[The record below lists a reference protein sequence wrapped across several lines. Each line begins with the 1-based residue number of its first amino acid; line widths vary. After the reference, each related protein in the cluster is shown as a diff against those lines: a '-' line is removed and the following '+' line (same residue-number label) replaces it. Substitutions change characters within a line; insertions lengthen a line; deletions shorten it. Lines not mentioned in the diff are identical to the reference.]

1 MAGPRQTTLPL
12 GDAPAPSTP
21 RSDPPPPPPPDVA
34 PLSAA
39 LEAALLRELARVH
52 ESDSWA
58 HFGSRLRAPVFELV
72 DSATRLGR
80 WVHATRT
87 IELARALV
95 LERPWPDVVAV
106 LQHEMAHQYVDEVLG
121 VRDESAHGD
130 TFRRVC
136 AERGI
141 DARAAGAPGPPAGA
155 SPEVDRVLGRVR
167 KLLALAGSA
176 NQHEAEAAMQRA
188 HELMLRHNVEVAAAV
203 AAPEFE
209 VRHVGAPRR
218 RRDPVESAIIV
229 LLIDCFFVKAIRV
242 PVYLVREGTR
252 ATQYELSGTRA
263 NLDLALHV
271 HDFLLQTAARL
282 WTANRHDARIRS
294 GHDRLAYQTG
304 VIRGFHDKLR
314 AERKTLAG
322 TGLIWRGDAR
332 LDAFYHRRHPRL
344 RSSRST
350 TRARVAHLA
359 GREAGQRVVLH

>member
-130 TFRRVC
+130 TFRRV
-136 AERGI
+136 
-141 DARAAGAPGPPAGA
+141 PGPYP
-155 SPEVDRVLGRVR
+155 RKVR
-167 KLLALAGSA
+167 RELS
-176 NQHEAEAAMQRA
+176 QVFYEAAA
-188 HELMLRHNVEVAAAV
+188 
-203 AAPEFE
+203 
-209 VRHVGAPRR
+209 
-218 RRDPVESAIIV
+218 RDVDDIYD
-229 LLIDCFFVKAIRV
+229 LI
-242 PVYLVREGTR
+242 E
-252 ATQYELSGTRA
+252 
-263 NLDLALHV
+263 
-271 HDFLLQTAARL
+271 
-282 WTANRHDARIRS
+282 
-294 GHDRLAYQTG
+294 
-304 VIRGFHDKLR
+304 KL
-314 AERKTLAG
+314 ER
-322 TGLIWRGDAR
+322 
-332 LDAFYHRRHPRL
+332 
-344 RSSRST
+344 
-350 TRARVAHLA
+350 A
-359 GREAGQRVVLH
+359 GRSQHTGG